1 MITEE
6 KNTFNNVTVQLGASI
21 RFNLHLS
28 PETDFL
34 LFTDGDCGIKNII
47 LSFSR
52 GAACLVGL
60 ICHTGTPY
68 IKKDSDTRL
77 KYLC

>member
-21 RFNLHLS
+21 RFNLHLP

-47 LSFSR
+47 LSF
-52 GAACLVGL
+52 GKGTACLVGTYMSFRYR
-60 ICHTGTPY
+60 H
-68 IKKDSDTRL
+68 SVH
-77 KYLC
+77 